1 MIALP
6 NNIWFGIEIG
16 VALALGYL
24 LGSISF
30 GLIFGWLAGVG
41 DVRNIGSGNI
51 GATNVL
57 RTGKRWAAAATLICD
72 GAKGAFAVV
81 VAARFGEGL
90 AVAAGVGAFLGHVFP
105 VWLKFH
111 GGKGV
116 ATFFGVVLALDWRI
130 GLLAS
135 LTWLP
140 TAALFRVSSLAAL
153 VAAALT
159 PVYFFFRGNLVLA
172 LTAAVFAIVIFLKH
186 RSNIARLLN
195 GNEPRIG
202 GKPSAS

>member
-1 MIALP
+1 M
-6 NNIWFGIEIG
+6 G

-24 LGSISF
+24 LGSVPF

-57 RTGKRWAAAATLICD
+57 RTGRRWAAAATLLCD
-72 GAKGAFAVV
+72 AAKGALAVV
-81 VAARFGEGL
+81 VAAGFGEAF
-90 AVAAGVGAFLGHVFP
+90 AVAAAIGAFLGHVFP

-116 ATFFGVVLALDWRI
+116 ATFFGVVLTLDWRI

-135 LTWLP
+135 VTWLLA
-140 TAALFRVSSLAAL
+140 AALFRVSSIAAL
-153 VAAALT
+153 AAAALT
-159 PVYFFFRGNLVLA
+159 PVYFLFRGNLVLA
-172 LTAAVFAIVIFLKH
+172 LTVALFAIVIFLKH
-186 RSNIARLLN
+186 RTNITRLVN

-202 GKPSAS
+202 CKPSAS